1 MKYYMYAENQTVQT
15 LREILEE
22 EAQRNP
28 MWTLQELFA
37 MCRNLSFLDDVPEN
51 ADYFDEI
58 YLIFAELFTEFNR
71 YGQFDGGSWDLQ
83 NVRAFSADEESEKEL
98 ISALDALYSGMIQG
112 RKRVLTARWEKEGT
126 WQEWRQHIGEL
137 RTETAAVWPT
147 ETGSGWTE
155 ETRTEEPGNRK
166 KSRGNRK
173 KRAAVSAVV
182 LAVLLSAAGWLAYKN
197 INALYRFLPAVQG
210 DECTS
215 QNGVLIRE
223 KDGKPFTGRIHSESG
238 STLSV
243 YTYKDGRLDGLDVV
257 YYNGA
262 VKETGFWKEGK
273 QDGLFTLYTTEGVLV
288 DYANFRDGERHGL
301 TRQYDA
307 KTGRMTCEGNFKNG
321 QMEGTWTQ
329 YDPYT
334 GMAVIEQTYR
344 DGALHGPA
352 KQYYEDGQLHI
363 DMTYENGIPQGPYKA
378 YYPGG
383 QIQVEDSLENGS
395 YSSHVKM
402 YEEDGTPIE
411 ITWGTSGSG
420 IGDTKKE
427 EVTITEE

>member
-1 MKYYMYAENQTVQT
+1 M
-15 LREILEE
+15 
-22 EAQRNP
+22 
-28 MWTLQELFA
+28 
-37 MCRNLSFLDDVPEN
+37 
-51 ADYFDEI
+51 
-58 YLIFAELFTEFNR
+58 
-71 YGQFDGGSWDLQ
+71 
-83 NVRAFSADEESEKEL
+83 
-98 ISALDALYSGMIQG
+98 
-112 RKRVLTARWEKEGT
+112 
-126 WQEWRQHIGEL
+126 
-137 RTETAAVWPT
+137 
-147 ETGSGWTE
+147 
-155 ETRTEEPGNRK
+155 
-166 KSRGNRK
+166 
-173 KRAAVSAVV
+173 
-182 LAVLLSAAGWLAYKN
+182 
-197 INALYRFLPAVQG
+197 
-210 DECTS
+210 
-215 QNGVLIRE
+215 RE

-243 YTYKDGRLDGLDVV
+243 YTYKYGRLDGLDVV